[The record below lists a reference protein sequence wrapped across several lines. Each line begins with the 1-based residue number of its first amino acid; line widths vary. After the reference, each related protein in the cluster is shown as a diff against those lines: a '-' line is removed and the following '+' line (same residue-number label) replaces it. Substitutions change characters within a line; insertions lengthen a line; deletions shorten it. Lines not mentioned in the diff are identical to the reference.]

1 MDIVLTKPFRS
12 KLIETVNDCSEK
24 QYNIEDIKEI
34 TVTRFNVLVL
44 MNDTI
49 RFDLHPGV
57 LWELEYT

>member
-1 MDIVLTKPFRS
+1 MDIVLTKSFQS

-24 QYNIEDIKEI
+24 QYSIEDIKEI

-44 MNDTI
+44 MNDTT
-49 RFDLHPGV
+49 RFVLHPSV